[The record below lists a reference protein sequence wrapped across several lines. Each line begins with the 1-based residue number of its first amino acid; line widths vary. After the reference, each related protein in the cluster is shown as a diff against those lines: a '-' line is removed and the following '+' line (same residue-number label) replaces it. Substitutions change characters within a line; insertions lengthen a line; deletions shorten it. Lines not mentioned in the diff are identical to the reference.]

1 MPKIHLRIPMNN
13 IFSPSNYTLSL
24 KHMCSMSCLMKPN
37 VMFVTNPYIHT
48 ITPQLQTTFH
58 QFISCLNHDLAI
70 TMQSKNLINKFWLMH
85 QKMLDASSCSPFL
98 WFLASKEVPI
108 HILWLKCLNT
118 LHPLHAHPCM
128 HLTNPLNSYQ
138 IPRPTHVR
146 LKNISNPPIPHL
158 TNLNITTTP
167 KTRVLEPPKLN
178 VDRKCPIDS
187 CSLFKK
193 VGTSNHSTCIK
204 NNA

>member
-1 MPKIHLRIPMNN
+1 
-13 IFSPSNYTLSL
+13 
-24 KHMCSMSCLMKPN
+24 
-37 VMFVTNPYIHT
+37 
-48 ITPQLQTTFH
+48 
-58 QFISCLNHDLAI
+58 
-70 TMQSKNLINKFWLMH
+70 
-85 QKMLDASSCSPFL
+85 MLDASSCSPFL

-167 KTRVLEPPKLN
+167 KTRVLEPPKVN
-178 VDRKCPIDS
+178 VNRKCPIDS

-204 NNA
+204 NNAIGLIANWLALCKRNSLLVTMGQGVITPRYKLFYFLFFWKHGRRLTIWLVSVK